1 MKRYRIHYHKT
12 KDNRYTSNL
21 DIHKMWERWL
31 RRARLPISYS
41 QGFHP
46 QPRINQA
53 APLPLGMIS
62 QFEMVDIW
70 LDEDLSVQEVL
81 TRLTSTPQA
90 GLPIIAIQEVDLS
103 LPAMQAALLS
113 SRYQIHFLD
122 DMDEENLQ
130 EKVSHLLLQPSI
142 LRERRGKSYDLRPL
156 LLDLQVEHA
165 QTGEL
170 VLNTELSMQS
180 GATGRPDEVV
190 EALGISQEDVLI
202 ERTCLTFPSV

>member
-1 MKRYRIHYHKT
+1 MKRYRITYHKT

-31 RRARLPISYS
+31 RRANLPISYS
-41 QGFHP
+41 LGFHP

-62 QFEMVDIW
+62 IYEMVDFW
-70 LDEDLSVQEVL
+70 LDEDMSVEEVL
-81 TRLTSTPQA
+81 SRLIITPQA
-90 GLPIIAIQEVDLS
+90 GLPIVNVQEVEMT

-122 DMDEENLQ
+122 EVDEHELR
-130 EKVSHLLLQPSI
+130 EKVSQLLAQPTL
-142 LRERRGKSYDLRPL
+142 LRERRAKSYDLRPL
-156 LLDLQVEHA
+156 LLDLQVEKTE
-165 QTGEL
+165 TGKL
-170 VLNTELSMQS
+170 VLVTELSMQPS
-180 GATGRPDEVV
+180 ATGRPDEVV

-202 ERTCLTFPSV
+202 ERTSLTFPV

>member
-1 MKRYRIHYHKT
+1 MKRYRITYHKT

-31 RRARLPISYS
+31 RRANLPISYS
-41 QGFHP
+41 LGFHP

-62 QFEMVDIW
+62 VYEMVDFW
-70 LDEDLSVQEVL
+70 LDEDLSVDEVL
-81 TRLTSTPQA
+81 SRLTITPQA
-90 GLPIIAIQEVDLS
+90 GLPIINVQEVALS

-122 DMDEENLQ
+122 VVDENELR
-130 EKVSHLLLQPSI
+130 EKVKQLLAQPTL

-156 LLDLQVEHA
+156 LLDLQVDHTES
-165 QTGEL
+165 GEL
-170 VLNTELSMQS
+170 VLATELSMQS
-180 GATGRPDEVV
+180 SATGRPDEVA
-190 EALGISQEDVLI
+190 EALDISQEDVLI
-202 ERTCLTFPSV
+202 ERTSLTFPI